1 MDYDILILGGGIL
14 GCAAAYE
21 LSKYNYNIALIEKE
35 YDIAVDDTLI
45 PWDLSYDGL
54 ETNDTVVSEIEY
66 EGNELLVEDCKK
78 FKVPYVK
85 INSLICAFNLQE
97 EGILDLIKKRAD
109 ERKIVTLKLNRE
121 EGLKIEPNIEKKCKK
136 ELTKVLQK
144 KGIIRFVPYQ
154 LALAYGE
161 VAFDNGVKFKLEEA
175 VLEIENIL
183 EGYSVTTNKNKFTCK
198 FVLDTT
204 EDKKCLVKSAP
215 LIFKAKAEYE
225 KGLNNLIYPIYPQD
239 VDKSDDINFIDES
252 NIGEG
257 YIKICGDHYGIF
269 TMAPALAKRV
279 CKKILFKLKRSRKKN
294 FNDKRRE
301 IYRFRD
307 LSLEQRKSVTRLNP
321 KYGNVICQCK
331 KVTEGEVIDAIRRP
345 MGARTIQGIRKR
357 TGAISGMCQGSN
369 CLSKVMN
376 ILARE
381 TNKDM
386 LDIVNDCKESK
397 ILKSRIKEF
406 NSM

>member
-14 GCAAAYE
+14 GCASAYE

-35 YDIAVDDTLI
+35 YDIAVDDGLI
-45 PWDLSYDGL
+45 SWDLSYDGL
-54 ETNDTVVSEIEY
+54 ETKDILVSELEY
-66 EGNELLVEDCKK
+66 EGNGLLAEDCKR
-78 FKVPYVK
+78 FKVPNVK
-85 INSLICAFNLQE
+85 INSLICAFNSQE
-97 EGILDLIKKRAD
+97 ENSLNLIKKRAE
-109 ERKIVTLKLNRE
+109 ERNIVTSKLSRQ
-121 EGLKIEPNIEKKCKK
+121 EGLKIDPGLEKKFSK

-144 KGIIRFVPYQ
+144 KDTIRFVPYQ

-161 VAFDNGVKFKLEEA
+161 VAFDNGVKFKLEET
-175 VLEIENIL
+175 VLKIESIS
-183 EGYSVTTNKNKFTCK
+183 EGYSVTTNKNRFTCK
-198 FVLDTT
+198 FVLDAT
-204 EDKKCLVKSAP
+204 EDKKSLGQNEN
-215 LIFKAKAEYE
+215 LIFKLKTRDE
-225 KGLNNLIYPIYPQD
+225 KGLNNIIYEFYPQG
-239 VDKSDDINFIDES
+239 VDKIAEINFMDES

-257 YIKICGDHYGIF
+257 YLKIGGEHYGIF
-269 TMAPALAKRV
+269 TMAPALAKCA
-279 CKKILFKLKRSRKKN
+279 CKKILLKLKRSRKKN

-307 LSLEQRKSVTRLNP
+307 LSLEQRKSVIRINP

-331 KVTEGEVIDAIRRP
+331 KVTEGEVVDAIRRP

-386 LDIVNDCKESK
+386 LDIVNDYKESK
-397 ILKSRIKEF
+397 ILRSRIKEF